1 MENNY
6 DPDVPRI
13 LLNTKEVRY
22 GIIKRVAKYHFN
34 WKLKKC
40 DIISD
45 EFDIFWT
52 DIQFSPDMLMKMKP
66 WQIINHFPGTYLIAR
81 KNNLAKYLKLMQKQ
95 YPEEYNFFPKT
106 WVTPYETF
114 DLKAFL

>member
-52 DIQFSPDMLMKMKP
+52 DI
-66 WQIINHFPGTYLIAR
+66 
-81 KNNLAKYLKLMQKQ
+81 
-95 YPEEYNFFPKT
+95 
-106 WVTPYETF
+106 
-114 DLKAFL
+114 